1 MKKNDQINSAT
12 AFSPPAPFPALL
24 PPRRIALSS
33 SLRPQHAPCCRAI
46 SSPALP
52 TPPIPNPLLRQTS
65 PRASHSH
72 PLAPANFP
80 PPLRPNRALTRH

>member
-12 AFSPPAPFPALL
+12 AFSPPALL

-65 PRASHSH
+65 PHASHSH

-80 PPLRPNRALTRH
+80 RPSVRTAR

>member
-12 AFSPPAPFPALL
+12 AFPPPPL

-33 SLRPQHAPCCRAI
+33 PLRPQHAPCCRAI
-46 SSPALP
+46 SSPALL

-65 PRASHSH
+65 PRASHSQL
-72 PLAPANFP
+72 LAPANFP
-80 PPLRPNRALTRH
+80 RPSVRTAR

>member
-12 AFSPPAPFPALL
+12 AFSPPAPL

-33 SLRPQHAPCCRAI
+33 SLRPQHAPSVA
-46 SSPALP
+46 
-52 TPPIPNPLLRQTS
+52 
-65 PRASHSH
+65 
-72 PLAPANFP
+72 APYLP

>member
-33 SLRPQHAPCCRAI
+33 PLRPQHTPSVAAPY
-46 SSPALP
+46 L
-52 TPPIPNPLLRQTS
+52 PNPLLRQTS
-65 PRASHSH
+65 PHASLSQ
-72 PLAPANFP
+72 PLAPQIFP
-80 PPLRPNRALTRH
+80 PPLRPNRTLTRH